1 VCVRAV
7 SDFTSGHVQCIFAL
21 SDTGS
26 SSGSDSTFT
35 LAVPAITLSHRRLTC
50 ALAPW
55 LSTTQGIVTFRLF
68 RGIGSFSKIHTSGGT
83 QGAGVILDVPG
94 DERYSWTEVQ
104 RTENGQDILA
114 TGITF
119 TFLQVWQ
126 SIKPTRAAIGDGTVI
141 YVTGFGF
148 STSAKYACAFSSLG
162 TGNISGYD
170 AEHQAVAVVTNS
182 THLTCSPSTHI
193 GEETFPL
200 ALISLLTSVGETVS
214 IRKDGPP
221 SSFQFLPA
229 FTSISP
235 TSAAANQ
242 NFLLSKNTRAPQAK
256 LAAYALVLWT
266 YACMYST
273 SADKHAH
280 THHHRQCA

>member
-1 VCVRAV
+1 MCVRAV

-119 TFLQVWQ
+119 TFLQVW
-126 SIKPTRAAIGDGTVI
+126 
-141 YVTGFGF
+141 
-148 STSAKYACAFSSLG
+148 
-162 TGNISGYD
+162 
-170 AEHQAVAVVTNS
+170 
-182 THLTCSPSTHI
+182 HL
-193 GEETFPL
+193 
-200 ALISLLTSVGETVS
+200 
-214 IRKDGPP
+214 
-221 SSFQFLPA
+221 QFLENSYAAPSDRRTRLA
-229 FTSISP
+229 GFAAGRPLRPCLWPSIHVCP
-235 TSAAANQ
+235 RLFQEWN
-242 NFLLSKNTRAPQAK
+242 LHPERHG
-256 LAAYALVLWT
+256 YYV
-266 YACMYST
+266 
-273 SADKHAH
+273 HV
-280 THHHRQCA
+280 